1 MLALAVGIGL
11 LVGGIE
17 IAGNEAAVLP
27 LVDEARELA
36 RGPAFLVEPLGL
48 DELLEDTELVVGVEA
63 GEIAFQP
70 AQFGVAAEHLCRAA
84 VDVAEPRHALH
95 RLADNT
101 PDDPAPLHRRLVV
114 ESHPANFG
122 RTGE

>member
-1 MLALAVGIGL
+1 MEQQVAEVAGVQCFQPRLIERVEMLALAVGIGL

-48 DELLEDTELVVGVEA
+48 DELLEDTELVVGVED
-63 GEIAFQP
+63 GEIALQP
-70 AQFGVAAEHLCRAA
+70 DQLDRKST
-84 VDVAEPRHALH
+84 
-95 RLADNT
+95 RLNSS
-101 PDDPAPLHRRLVV
+101 P
-114 ESHPANFG
+114 
-122 RTGE
+122 

>member
-48 DELLEDTELVVGVEA
+48 DELLEDTELVVGVED
-63 GEIAFQP
+63 GEIALQP
-70 AQFGVAAEHLCRAA
+70 DQFGVAAEHLCRDA
-84 VDVAEPRHALH
+84 VEGAEPRHALDRVADH
-95 RLADNT
+95 PPDALAHLARD
-101 PDDPAPLHRRLVV
+101 RKSVV
-114 ESHPANFG
+114 
-122 RTGE
+122 